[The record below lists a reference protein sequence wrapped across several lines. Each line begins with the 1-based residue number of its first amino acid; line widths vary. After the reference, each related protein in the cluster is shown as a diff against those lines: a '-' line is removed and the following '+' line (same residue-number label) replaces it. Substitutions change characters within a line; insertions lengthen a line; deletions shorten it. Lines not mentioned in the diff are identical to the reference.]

1 MTCFRS
7 TLPRRLTR
15 TLLSLV
21 VGGLAVALPVGTAS
35 GADAPASK
43 ASRKSGGVTIKG
55 DGLMLEA
62 TAAPAILRGQLAQPL
77 SFRVMGGWVN
87 QAKIQRANQETDEA
101 EKRKQAR
108 GSFGLLSLQVA
119 AGKIEPGTYQLV
131 PNGKDPKSGTVII
144 KKAQDAGLA
153 SDYTSQSGTLTI
165 QSMTMNTSGSA
176 VAAVQGSF
184 DGQFRGA
191 GGDSRA
197 FSGQFSF
204 VPKQR

>member
-1 MTCFRS
+1 MTCSRP
-7 TLPRRLTR
+7 TRPRLLTR
-15 TLLSLV
+15 TLLALL
-21 VGGLAVALPVGTAS
+21 VGGLALALPAS
-35 GADAPASK
+35 AADAPAGK

-62 TAAPAILRGQLAQPL
+62 TTAPAILRGQLVQPL
-77 SFRVMGGWVN
+77 SFRVMGGWVDR
-87 QAKIQRANQETDEA
+87 AKIERANQETDEV

-108 GSFGLLSLQVA
+108 GSFGLLTLQVA
-119 AGKIEPGTYQLV
+119 AGKIAPGTYQLV

-153 SDYTSQSGTLTI
+153 TDYTSQSGTLTI
-165 QSMTMNTSGSA
+165 QSMTMNASGST

-184 DGQFRGA
+184 EGQFRGS
-191 GGDSRA
+191 GGDNRA

-204 VPKQR
+204 VPKQK

>member
-15 TLLSLV
+15 TLLALV
-21 VGGLAVALPVGTAS
+21 VGGLTVALPAGAAS
-35 GADAPASK
+35 GADAPAGK

-87 QAKIQRANQETDEA
+87 QAKIARANQETDEA

-108 GSFGLLSLQVA
+108 GSFGLLTLQVA
-119 AGKIEPGTYQLV
+119 AGKVEPGTYQLV

-153 SDYTSQSGTLTI
+153 TDYTSQSGTLTI
-165 QSMTMNTSGSA
+165 QSMTIDTSGSA

-191 GGDSRA
+191 GGDRKA

-204 VPKQR
+204 VPKQK